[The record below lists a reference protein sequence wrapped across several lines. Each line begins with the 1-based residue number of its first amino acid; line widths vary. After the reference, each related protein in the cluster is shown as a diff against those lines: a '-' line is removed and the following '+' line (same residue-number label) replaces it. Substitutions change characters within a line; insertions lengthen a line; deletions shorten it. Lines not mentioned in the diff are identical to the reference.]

1 MIVLRRF
8 LLVVGFFSL
17 AAWLAI
23 GLYLRATNRWG
34 AFGVAPLLLPLFLIA
49 ASVAVLGVIV
59 CAWSWRQRRIDVP
72 TSLVVLT
79 HGAILWYA
87 GIHS

>member
-8 LLVVGFFSL
+8 LLVVGFVSL
-17 AAWLAI
+17 TAWIAI

-34 AFGVAPLLLPLFLIA
+34 AFAVAPLLLPLFLIA
-49 ASVAVLGVIV
+49 ASVAGLGAMV

-72 TSLVVLT
+72 MTLLALV

-87 GIHS
+87 SSHS

>member
-8 LLVVGFFSL
+8 LLVVGFISL
-17 AAWLAI
+17 TAWIAI

-34 AFGVAPLLLPLFLIA
+34 AFAVAPLLLPLFLIA
-49 ASVAVLGVIV
+49 ASVAGLGATV
-59 CAWSWRQRRIDVP
+59 CVWSWRQRRIDVP
-72 TSLVVLT
+72 MTLVALV

-87 GIHS
+87 STHS

>member
-8 LLVVGFFSL
+8 LLVVGFVSL
-17 AAWLAI
+17 TAWIAI

-49 ASVAVLGVIV
+49 ALVAGLGAMV

-72 TSLVVLT
+72 MSLVALI

-87 GIHS
+87 GTHS